1 MTEPSITLRTG
12 FVGLG
17 VMGRPM
23 ATRLVAAG
31 FPTTVTSRT
40 AAAVDELVRAG
51 ATAAATPGAV
61 ALASDVVLVMVPET
75 TDLEAVMEPPDG
87 VLGGAHEALVIV
99 AMGTHDP
106 SAMPRLAARAEGF
119 GAAFLDAPV
128 SGGDVGAREGTL
140 SIMVGGDET
149 AFERARPVFEAM
161 GSRVVHLG
169 PSGAGQIA
177 KAANQLIVGSTIEAV
192 AEAFTLAGRA
202 GLDVERLRAVLGG
215 GFAASRILEVHG
227 RRMLDRDFTPGG
239 RAQLHAK
246 DARIILALADE
257 LGVDL
262 PGFTPIAAAFQQL
275 VDEGHGDLDH
285 SALITLL
292 ERRSPGATAD

>member
-1 MTEPSITLRTG
+1 MIDPATTLRTG

-23 ATRLVAAG
+23 AARLVAAG
-31 FPTTVTSRT
+31 FATTVTSRT
-40 AAAVDELVRAG
+40 ASAVDALVRAG
-51 ATAAATPGAV
+51 ATGVATPAEV
-61 ALASDVVLVMVPET
+61 ARASDVVFVMVPET
-75 TDLEAVMEPPDG
+75 ADLEAVLEPPTG
-87 VLGGAHEALVIV
+87 VLGGAHAGLVIV

-106 SAMPRLAARAEGF
+106 SAMPRLAARASAL

-140 SIMVGGDET
+140 SIMVGGDEA
-149 AFERARPVFEAM
+149 AFERARPAFEAM
-161 GSRVVHLG
+161 GSRVAHLG

-192 AEAFTLAGRA
+192 AEAFTLAARA
-202 GLDVERLRAVLGG
+202 GLDVAKLRDVLGG

-239 RAQLHAK
+239 RARLHAK
-246 DARIILALADE
+246 DARIILGLADE
-257 LGVDL
+257 LSVSCR
-262 PGFTPIAAAFQQL
+262 A
-275 VDEGHGDLDH
+275 
-285 SALITLL
+285 S
-292 ERRSPGATAD
+292 RRSRTRSSGWSTLATAISITAP

>member
-1 MTEPSITLRTG
+1 MTDAASTPLRTG

-23 ATRLVAAG
+23 ARRLLGAG
-31 FPTTVTSRT
+31 FATTVTSRT
-40 AAAVDELVRAG
+40 KAAVDELVGAG
-51 ATAAATPGAV
+51 ATGAATPAAV
-61 ALASDVVLVMVPET
+61 ASASDVVFVMVPET
-75 TDLEAVMEPPDG
+75 VDLEAVLEPPDG
-87 VLGGAHEALVIV
+87 VLGGAHEGLVVV

-106 SAMPRLAARAEGF
+106 SAMPRLAARAAAV

-140 SIMVGGDET
+140 SIMAGGDEA
-149 AFERARPVFEAM
+149 AFERALPAFEAM
-161 GSRVVHLG
+161 GSRVALLG

-202 GLDVERLRAVLGG
+202 GLDVAKLRDVLGG
-215 GFAASRILEVHG
+215 GFAGSRVLEVHG
-227 RRMLDRDFTPGG
+227 RRMVARDFTPGA

-246 DARIILALADE
+246 DAAIILALADE
-257 LGVDL
+257 LGVEL
-262 PGFTPIAAAFQQL
+262 PGFRPVAVAFQQL
-275 VDEGHGDLDH
+275 VDDGAGDLDH

-292 ERRSPGATAD
+292 EPRGATP

>member
-1 MTEPSITLRTG
+1 VTERSTKLRTG

-23 ATRLVAAG
+23 AARLVAAG

-40 AAAVDELVRAG
+40 SAAVEELVRAG
-51 ATAAATPGAV
+51 ATGVARAADV
-61 ALASDVVLVMVPET
+61 AQASDVVFVMVPET
-75 TDLEAVMEPPDG
+75 ADLEAVMEPPEG
-87 VLGGAHEALVIV
+87 VLGGTHQGLVIV

-106 SAMPRLAARAEGF
+106 SAMPRLAARAAAL
-119 GAAFLDAPV
+119 GASFLDAPV

-140 SIMVGGDET
+140 SIMVGGDEA
-149 AFERARPVFEAM
+149 AFERARPAFEAM
-161 GSRVVHLG
+161 GSRVAHLG

-192 AEAFTLAGRA
+192 AEAFTLAARA
-202 GLDVERLRAVLGG
+202 GLDLAKLRDVLGG
-215 GFAASRILEVHG
+215 GFAASRVLEVHG
-227 RRMLDRDFTPGG
+227 RRMLEREFTPGG
-239 RAQLHAK
+239 RAGLHAK
-246 DARIILALADE
+246 DARIILGLADE

-262 PGFTPIAAAFQQL
+262 PGFTPVASAFQQL

-292 ERRSPGATAD
+292 EGNDPS

>member
-1 MTEPSITLRTG
+1 MTEPSTTLRTG

-23 ATRLVAAG
+23 ATRLLAAG

-40 AAAVDELVRAG
+40 AAAVQELVRAG

-75 TDLEAVMEPPDG
+75 ADLEAVMEPPDG

-106 SAMPRLAARAEGF
+106 SAMPRLAARAAAV

-149 AFERARPVFEAM
+149 AFERAKPVLLAI
-161 GSRVVHLG
+161 G
-169 PSGAGQIA
+169 PKVTRIGGNGLACQMKIA
-177 KAANQLIVGSTIEAV
+177 VNLLLMVEVICFGEAV
-192 AEAFTLAGRA
+192 ALAEKG
-202 GLDVERLRAVLGG
+202 GVEREVAVDAILKSVAASPVLGYRG
-215 GFAASRILEVHG
+215 PFIIDGKMPAVPLADVTL
-227 RRMLDRDFTPGG
+227 
-239 RAQLHAK
+239 QQK
-246 DARIILALADE
+246 DMMLALN
-257 LGVDL
+257 LGRKLGSPVPL
-262 PGFTPIAAAFQQL
+262 AAAANEMMNACRGLGIDANDFVVAHQ
-275 VDEGHGDLDH
+275 VY
-285 SALITLL
+285 
-292 ERRSPGATAD
+292 RRLGGQG